1 MAIDK
6 AILDL
11 PLEVRAEM
19 ALREAVR
26 GVYEEHLRLG
36 LPVYVW
42 RDGKVVGLTPDE
54 IRECLA
60 KPEPPL
66 TSLQFN
72 GNHANGN
79 SNHNPK

>member
-19 ALREAVR
+19 AMRKAVR

-36 LPVYVW
+36 LPVHVC
-42 RDGKVVGLTPDE
+42 RDGKVVALSSGE
-54 IRECLA
+54 IREHLA

-66 TSLQFN
+66 VTLQTVVHGTFE
-72 GNHANGN
+72 
-79 SNHNPK
+79 SDSKPK